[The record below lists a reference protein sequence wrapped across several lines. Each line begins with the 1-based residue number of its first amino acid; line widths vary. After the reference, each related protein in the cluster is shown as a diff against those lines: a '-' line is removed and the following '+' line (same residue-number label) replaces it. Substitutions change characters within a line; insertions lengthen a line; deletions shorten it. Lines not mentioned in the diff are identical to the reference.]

1 MKTGEIVAG
10 TRMIDG
16 YRNKLGKK
24 LAEKD
29 ALILDKM
36 IMSHVTREMTT
47 RLVERDNL
55 LLEKLAA
62 LEHEQWVHLM
72 KGIFIFVTDW
82 DDEPDGAEIRNE
94 DLRRWR
100 LRMKKSYAELSEK
113 EKRRPQMFASRVM
126 TIIMKHMAEAG
137 ANPVM
142 GEKRE

>member
-1 MKTGEIVAG
+1 MEENQELGNRIQAGRVKTGEIVVG
-10 TRMIDG
+10 
-16 YRNKLGKK
+16 
-24 LAEKD
+24 
-29 ALILDKM
+29 
-36 IMSHVTREMTT
+36 IMA
-47 RLVERDNL
+47 RDNL

-126 TIIMKHMAEAG
+126 TIIMRHMAEAG
-137 ANPVM
+137 LDPVTG
-142 GEKRE
+142 GEGEC

>member
-1 MKTGEIVAG
+1 VEENQELGNRIQAGRVKTGEIVVW
-10 TRMIDG
+10 
-16 YRNKLGKK
+16 
-24 LAEKD
+24 
-29 ALILDKM
+29 
-36 IMSHVTREMTT
+36 IMA
-47 RLVERDNL
+47 RDNL

-126 TIIMKHMAEAG
+126 TIIMRHMAETG
-137 ANPVM
+137 ANPVT
-142 GEKRE
+142 GENGE